1 MNYKCNSCGK
11 KLANPI
17 PFCADCHFRKW
28 HVGVSFSRDSIVYDL
43 FLDDDPEFS
52 DAEMYQI
59 ERGLQELIDKQA
71 GNMLELVVRNILDD
85 RENDNET
92 RN

>member
-1 MNYKCNSCGK
+1 
-11 KLANPI
+11 
-17 PFCADCHFRKW
+17 
-28 HVGVSFSRDSIVYDL
+28 
-43 FLDDDPEFS
+43 
-52 DAEMYQI
+52 
-59 ERGLQELIDKQA
+59 LQELIDKQA